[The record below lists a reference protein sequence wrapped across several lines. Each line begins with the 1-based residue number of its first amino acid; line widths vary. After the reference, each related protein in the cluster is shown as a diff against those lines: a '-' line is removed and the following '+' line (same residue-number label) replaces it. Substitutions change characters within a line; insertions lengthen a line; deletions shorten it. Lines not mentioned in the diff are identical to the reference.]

1 MEPITYVFCQWK
13 VLSRYLED
21 RRIEIDNNAADR
33 FVRIIAI
40 GRKNYLFLV
49 SDLGGEQATTLYGLI
64 GSAKLNDINPEAYLR
79 NRTVL
84 ASTFFDTN
92 LSSYSF

>member
-1 MEPITYVFCQWK
+1 MLKSNHIFIHLKFLIISKWIFK
-13 VLSRYLED
+13 D
-21 RRIEIDNNAADR
+21 HIIIEYIPK
-33 FVRIIAI
+33 I
-40 GRKNYLFLV
+40 G
-49 SDLGGEQATTLYGLI
+49 
-64 GSAKLNDINPEAYLR
+64 